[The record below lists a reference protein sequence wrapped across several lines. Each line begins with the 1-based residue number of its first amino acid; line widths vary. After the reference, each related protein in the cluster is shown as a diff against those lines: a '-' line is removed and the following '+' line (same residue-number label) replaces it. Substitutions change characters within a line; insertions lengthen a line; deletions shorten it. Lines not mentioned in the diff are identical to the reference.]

1 MAIHLGCI
9 TFENLC
15 PAGVWP
21 GTGNLNFN
29 MNVTAAAGGG
39 AYGPTPYVVIPFPG
53 GTMNGDPAHD
63 HPLIA
68 TAINNAQVVV
78 AGAPVT
84 AFVDQLND
92 LYILFNYDDAVL
104 KPLSDANQSV
114 TVSNNTGFTLR
125 VTKPTAAQDAL
136 GSTAGNQ
143 LVTKQTM
150 YRAVAVTVGAALALR
165 NVA

>member
-21 GTGNLNFN
+21 GSGFLTFN
-29 MNVTAAAGGG
+29 MNVTALAGGG
-39 AYGPTPYVVIPFPG
+39 AYGPSPYVMIPFPG

-92 LYILFNYDDAVL
+92 LYILFNYDDTVL
-104 KPLSDANQSV
+104 KPLSSADQVV
-114 TVSNNTGFTLR
+114 TVANNVGFNLR

-136 GSTAGNQ
+136 GSTASSQ
-143 LVTKQTM
+143 LVTKQAM
-150 YRAVAVTVGAALALR
+150 YRAVAVSVGAALALK